1 MGKRAFGEKR
11 IIMRN
16 WTDSIYSDG
25 TLGFVSNQTPALGET
40 VKISIRL
47 FEDAPVNKIFLRRI
61 RNGAEEYLEMEKDHS
76 LGRLAY
82 YSVTTDMNEPRVEY
96 YFVIA
101 CQHRIYFYTQA
112 GVTTYVPDDR
122 HNFVIMSDYNQPSWV
137 KGAVYYQIF
146 PTSYRDHSLY
156 GIKEKIPYLKELGVT
171 AIYLNPIF
179 RAPSPHKYDCED
191 YFHVDETLGG
201 DKALEELSKALHEN
215 DMKLILDISINHTGI
230 TNKWVQ
236 EKNHFYIREKDG
248 TIKGW
253 AGYKS
258 LPVLDYR
265 NEEVKDLVYRNA
277 DSALRKW
284 LNPPYNIDGWRFD
297 VADVFGRNDELQQA
311 DELWQEVC
319 GAIRQEKKDAMIIGE
334 HWGEC
339 TNYLQGD
346 RWNASMNYF
355 GYGRILRQFA
365 GLQDLFLG
373 RNEVLRSVDYK
384 MTAADVVGRTDE
396 FYSVIPQVVADCSM
410 NLFDSHDVA
419 RAHNYENITFDKW
432 RGIVMAQ
439 LLWTGIPCIY
449 YGDELGID
457 GYVEDDRGFRYNMPW
472 EELESRKDS
481 DYFKFYQR
489 LCTLRKSEAAFSE
502 GGRKVLLADGSILA
516 VARFM
521 NDNIYLG
528 IISMEE
534 ADRTVSIPIDLVGAT
549 GLSKDLDEFGSGF
562 RAKADDAGNIQIE
575 MPANGAYLIK
585 LE

>member
-1 MGKRAFGEKR
+1 
-11 IIMRN
+11 MRN

-61 RNGAEEYLEMEKDHS
+61 RNGAEEYLEMEKERS
-76 LGRLAY
+76 YGKLSY
-82 YSVTTDMNEPRVEY
+82 YSVTTDMNEPRLVY
-96 YFVIA
+96 YFVLA
-101 CQHRIYFYTQA
+101 CKEAIYFYTQA

-122 HNFVIMSDYNQPSWV
+122 HDFVLLSDYKQPSWV

-146 PTSYRDHSLY
+146 PTSYNDCSLN

-179 RAPSPHKYDCED
+179 KAPSPHKYDCED

-201 DKALEELSKALHEN
+201 DGALAELSEALHEN
-215 DMKLILDISINHTGI
+215 GMKLILDISINHTGI
-230 TNKWVQ
+230 SNAWVK
-236 EKNHFYIREKDG
+236 EKDNFYIKEKDG
-248 TIKGW
+248 SIKGW
-253 AGYKS
+253 AGYKH
-258 LPVLDYR
+258 LPVLDYK

-284 LNPPYNIDGWRFD
+284 LKPPYNIDGWRFD
-297 VADVFGRNDELQQA
+297 VADVFGRNDEQQQA

-319 GAIRQEKKDAMIIGE
+319 KAIRQEKKDAMIIGE
-334 HWGEC
+334 HWGDC
-339 TNYLQGD
+339 TEYLQGD
-346 RWNASMNYF
+346 RWNAPMNYF

-365 GLQDLFLG
+365 GLDDLFLG
-373 RNEVLRSVDYK
+373 RNEVLKAVDYK
-384 MTAADVVGRTDE
+384 MTAKDVVGRTDE
-396 FYSVIPQVVADCSM
+396 FYSSIPQVVADCSM

-419 RAHNYENITFDKW
+419 RAHNYREISFDKW
-432 RGIVMAQ
+432 KSIAMAQ

-457 GYVEDDRGFRYNMPW
+457 GYIEDDRGFRYNMPW
-472 EELESRKDS
+472 EEEKSRKES
-481 DYFKFYQR
+481 GYYRFYQR
-489 LCTLRKSEAAFSE
+489 LCSLRKSEEAFSQ
-502 GGRKVLLADGSILA
+502 GGRKVLLADGNIIA

-528 IISMEE
+528 IISMEDE
-534 ADRTVSIPIDLVGAT
+534 DRTVTIPIDLVGAC
-549 GLSKDLDEFGSGF
+549 GLDKAVDEFGESFMG
-562 RAKADDAGNIQIE
+562 KIDNAGDFEIKV
-575 MPANGAYLIK
+575 PANKAYLIK
-585 LE
+585 LK